1 MGCNCKNNVSDIK
14 NLNVETKSKNRV
26 INSILNFITFII
38 VFTIAVPVIIPLVA
52 YMLFKS
58 IVLRNSQINM
68 SSLFLKFGKK
78 LMADDANEDEKDEDD
93 SEYELFENNNY
104 ILTDYDE
111 VNTLETK

>member
-1 MGCNCKNNVSDIK
+1 
-14 NLNVETKSKNRV
+14 
-26 INSILNFITFII
+26 
-38 VFTIAVPVIIPLVA
+38 
-52 YMLFKS
+52 
-58 IVLRNSQINM
+58 M